1 MVDAHSNPTAERTGP
16 IEGVRRTH
24 GASIPRGATL
34 AGALCLGIAG
44 DLLLRP
50 DGGPGLNLFLLFVGL
65 AVVVEGVSRRAGL
78 RPSLEA
84 RLWMG
89 AGVLFTTAFVLRASS
104 ALQVLA
110 FLTAATAFALP
121 ALRSG
126 ASWLRGSGVTDP
138 IEAIGGAILHSAL
151 GPLRWLLEGSRA
163 EAVSPGPLHARM
175 PRSGA
180 TARPPAAP
188 AEGDPIGV
196 TPAGPVLLG
205 GALLRG
211 LLLAIP
217 FLLLFGALFMSA
229 DRVFAEIVTGLIPEA
244 NLERFLSH
252 LFLIG
257 LLTWLASGYLSGF
270 VVGTR
275 VRDRLAP
282 LWSRPS
288 LGIVETGTAL
298 ALVDLLFA
306 VFVLVQ
312 LRYLFGGSALVE
324 VTPGLTYAE
333 YAREGFAQIVVA
345 AGLVLPLLLG
355 CEWLLRRVR
364 PRDERV
370 FRGLGGIQ
378 LFLLAVVIASALQRV
393 RVYQEAYGLTESR
406 FYGAA
411 FLVWLLV
418 LSGWFAATI
427 LRGRRDRFAPVA
439 LVSGVVLVGI
449 LLLLNPD
456 ERIARANL
464 EHGGEVDVE
473 YLASLSADAV
483 PFLLET
489 LPGLAPELR
498 CTLEAELRR
507 RWVPDGPGDW
517 RNWNR
522 AEVRARGRVR
532 EGLAGFLPAGRCPEP
547 VAREGSPESAGAE
560 TVLASPRS
568 PEHLGVSWGP

>member
-1 MVDAHSNPTAERTGP
+1 MSDAHSNPTTERTGP
-16 IEGVRRTH
+16 IEGVRRTR

-34 AGALCLGIAG
+34 AGALGLGIAG

-65 AVVVEGVSRRAGL
+65 AVLVEGVGRHAGL

-163 EAVSPGPLHARM
+163 EAVPRPLHSGA

-180 TARPPAAP
+180 TARPPARP
-188 AEGDPIGV
+188 EEGDPIRV
-196 TPAGPVLLG
+196 TPAGPVLHG

-211 LLLAIP
+211 LLLAVP
-217 FLLLFGALFMSA
+217 FLLLFGALFMSG

-275 VRDRLAP
+275 IRDRLAS

-306 VFVLVQ
+306 VFVLV
-312 LRYLFGGSALVE
+312 
-324 VTPGLTYAE
+324 
-333 YAREGFAQIVVA
+333 
-345 AGLVLPLLLG
+345 
-355 CEWLLRRVR
+355 
-364 PRDERV
+364 
-370 FRGLGGIQ
+370 
-378 LFLLAVVIASALQRV
+378 
-393 RVYQEAYGLTESR
+393 
-406 FYGAA
+406 
-411 FLVWLLV
+411 
-418 LSGWFAATI
+418 
-427 LRGRRDRFAPVA
+427 
-439 LVSGVVLVGI
+439 
-449 LLLLNPD
+449 
-456 ERIARANL
+456 
-464 EHGGEVDVE
+464 
-473 YLASLSADAV
+473 
-483 PFLLET
+483 
-489 LPGLAPELR
+489 
-498 CTLEAELRR
+498 
-507 RWVPDGPGDW
+507 
-517 RNWNR
+517 
-522 AEVRARGRVR
+522 
-532 EGLAGFLPAGRCPEP
+532 
-547 VAREGSPESAGAE
+547 
-560 TVLASPRS
+560 
-568 PEHLGVSWGP
+568 